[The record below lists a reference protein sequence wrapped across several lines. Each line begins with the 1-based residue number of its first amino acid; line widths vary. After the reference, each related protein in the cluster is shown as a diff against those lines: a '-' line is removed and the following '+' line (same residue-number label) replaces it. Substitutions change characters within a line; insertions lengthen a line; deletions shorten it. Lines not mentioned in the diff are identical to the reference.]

1 MKKIILLYMLLITI
15 PVYSNDATS
24 VGQMKKDLEKIQK
37 QNSYLLKETYALKKD
52 LSSMTIRLNSLEK
65 DNNEIKFNIV
75 ETSNNLNVQLSST
88 KSTIEDSKQ
97 ALDNSIATKTTIGI
111 ICIVFI
117 VGTFLLICFLLW
129 RRQNSEFVTLDNIRE
144 TQNKMQSIQ
153 KKIQEESLKLDNQ
166 LLDIL
171 DKEKISQES
180 SRSGAELDQS
190 LVMKVADEIARMETN
205 MSRMDSS
212 IRGYKQLANSIKHI
226 KDNYLANDYEIVEML
241 GKPYDEGMKVI
252 ADFVQDDNIEEG
264 KQIITGII
272 KPQINYK
279 GKMIQSAQIKV
290 SQNI

>member
-1 MKKIILLYMLLITI
+1 
-15 PVYSNDATS
+15 
-24 VGQMKKDLEKIQK
+24 
-37 QNSYLLKETYALKKD
+37 
-52 LSSMTIRLNSLEK
+52 
-65 DNNEIKFNIV
+65 
-75 ETSNNLNVQLSST
+75 
-88 KSTIEDSKQ
+88 
-97 ALDNSIATKTTIGI
+97 
-111 ICIVFI
+111 
-117 VGTFLLICFLLW
+117 
-129 RRQNSEFVTLDNIRE
+129 
-144 TQNKMQSIQ
+144 MQSIQ